1 MLQVEDVFGVINHA
15 PIVMN
20 KTIAHAVFLLSVF
33 TTIAGQLLLKKAT
46 SSQRLSFDA
55 SNLVPSLMALAT
67 NPFLLAWILFAGVSA
82 ALWIYVLSRFELSL
96 AFPVSTTLSYILILV
111 LSWWLFGE
119 QMTIM
124 RWIGIGLMCVGIF
137 MTYQG

>member
-1 MLQVEDVFGVINHA
+1 
-15 PIVMN
+15 MN
-20 KTIAHAVFLLSVF
+20 KTIANAVFLLSVF
-33 TTIAGQLLLKKAT
+33 TTITGQLLLKKAT
-46 SSQRLSFDA
+46 SSQRLSFDV
-55 SNLVPSLMALAT
+55 SNLVSSLMALAT

-119 QMTIM
+119 QMSVM

-137 MTYQG
+137 MTYQ

>member
-1 MLQVEDVFGVINHA
+1 
-15 PIVMN
+15 MN

-46 SSQRLSFDA
+46 SSQRLRFDA
-55 SNLVPSLMALAT
+55 SNLVPSLMALAA

-111 LSWWLFGE
+111 LSWLLFGE
-119 QMTIM
+119 QMSVM

-137 MTYQG
+137 MTYQS

>member
-1 MLQVEDVFGVINHA
+1 
-15 PIVMN
+15 MN
-20 KTIAHAVFLLSVF
+20 KTIANAVFLLSVF
-33 TTIAGQLLLKKAT
+33 TTIAGQLLLKKAM

-119 QMTIM
+119 QMTVM

>member
-1 MLQVEDVFGVINHA
+1 
-15 PIVMN
+15 MN

-67 NPFLLAWILFAGVSA
+67 NPFLLAWVLFAGISA

-119 QMTIM
+119 QMTVM

>member
-1 MLQVEDVFGVINHA
+1 
-15 PIVMN
+15 MN

-55 SNLVPSLMALAT
+55 SNLLTSLMALAT

-96 AFPVSTTLSYILILV
+96 AFPISTTLSYILILV

-119 QMTIM
+119 QMSVM

-137 MTYQG
+137 MAYQS

>member
-1 MLQVEDVFGVINHA
+1 
-15 PIVMN
+15 MN

-46 SSQRLSFDA
+46 SSQRLSFDT
-55 SNLVPSLMALAT
+55 SNLGPSLVALAT
-67 NPFLLAWILFAGVSA
+67 NPFLLAWVLFAGVSA

-119 QMTIM
+119 QMSMI

>member
-1 MLQVEDVFGVINHA
+1 
-15 PIVMN
+15 MN
-20 KTIAHAVFLLSVF
+20 KTIANAVFLLSVF
-33 TTIAGQLLLKKAT
+33 TTITGQLLLKKAT

-55 SNLVPSLMALAT
+55 SNLVSSLMALAT

-119 QMTIM
+119 QMSVM
-124 RWIGIGLMCVGIF
+124 RWIGIGLMCIGIF
-137 MTYQG
+137 MTYQS

>member
-1 MLQVEDVFGVINHA
+1 
-15 PIVMN
+15 MN

-67 NPFLLAWILFAGVSA
+67 NPFLLAWVLFAGISA

-119 QMTIM
+119 QMTVM

-137 MTYQG
+137 MTSQG

>member
-1 MLQVEDVFGVINHA
+1 
-15 PIVMN
+15 MN

-55 SNLVPSLMALAT
+55 SNLVPSLMTLAT

-111 LSWWLFGE
+111 LSWWFFGE
-119 QMTIM
+119 QMTVM

-137 MTYQG
+137 MTYQS

>member
-1 MLQVEDVFGVINHA
+1 
-15 PIVMN
+15 MN
-20 KTIAHAVFLLSVF
+20 KTIANAVFLVSVF

-119 QMTIM
+119 QMSVM

-137 MTYQG
+137 MTYQS

>member
-1 MLQVEDVFGVINHA
+1 
-15 PIVMN
+15 MN
-20 KTIAHAVFLLSVF
+20 KTIANAIFLLSVF

-46 SSQRLSFDA
+46 SSQRLSFDP
-55 SNLVPSLMALAT
+55 SNFFSSLLTLAT
-67 NPFLLAWILFAGVSA
+67 NPFLLAWVLFAGISA

-119 QMTIM
+119 QMSVM

-137 MTYQG
+137 MTYQS